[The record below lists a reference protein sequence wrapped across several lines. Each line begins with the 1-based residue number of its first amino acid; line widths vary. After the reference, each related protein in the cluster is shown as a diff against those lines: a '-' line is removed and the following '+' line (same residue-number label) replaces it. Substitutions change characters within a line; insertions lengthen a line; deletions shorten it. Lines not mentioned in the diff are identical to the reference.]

1 MIGRILVGIDGS
13 KASKVA
19 AKYGY
24 YLSKVLN
31 RPVVGINIVDIR
43 MFEAPFMADVAG
55 GLGFTTFG
63 DFTAKIKEV
72 LDQRSQLILDEF
84 TADCRKEGADCTVA
98 EAYGIPDYEIVQMAD
113 PEDLII
119 VGKKG
124 EHAEIIKTLIGSTAE
139 KIAKRAVCPVL
150 IAPITGF
157 KALNTALVCFDGRE
171 KSVHALEYVKQL
183 SEKIDFSIKVISVFS
198 DKVKDSD
205 KAFHFKDRVKTI
217 LEKDDVDFIDRYGL
231 AEEEIEKYIRENADS
246 LDIVVLGAYG
256 DSYVKEIILGST
268 TSYIVAI
275 SPVATLLIK

>member
-19 AKYGY
+19 AQYGY
-24 YLSKVLN
+24 YLSKALK

-43 MFEAPFMADVAG
+43 LFEAPFMADIAG

-63 DFTAKIKEV
+63 DFTAKIKEL
-72 LDQRSQLILDEF
+72 LDQRSQMILDEF
-84 TADCRKEGADCTVA
+84 TAKCREEGADCTVA
-98 EAYGIPDYEIVQMAD
+98 QAYGIPDYEIVQMAD

-139 KIAKRAVCPVL
+139 KIARKSICPVM
-150 IAPITGF
+150 IAPLTGF
-157 KALNTALVCFDGRE
+157 KPINNVLVCFDGRE
-171 KSVHALEYVKQL
+171 KSVHALDYVKHL
-183 SEKIDFSIKVISVFS
+183 SQKINLSIKVISVFS
-198 DKVKDSD
+198 DKVKDSE
-205 KAFHFKDRVKTI
+205 KVSQFKNRIKSI
-217 LEKDDVDFIDRYGL
+217 LETDIEFIDRYGL
-231 AEEEIEKYIRENADS
+231 AEEEIEKYIKENKNS
-246 LDIVVLGAYG
+246 LDLVVLGAYG

-268 TSYIVAI
+268 TSYIASI